1 MPWLVPR
8 SEQFARYEMKGR
20 TVIGRNDDADLHLD
34 QNSVSRI
41 HCVIQR
47 LRDGSWAIHDPGS
60 RNGTWV
66 NGERIHHMRALKD
79 GDLLSLGSRKEAAT
93 WEFHTEEPPAATP
106 DQKHI
111 DSLVQTRIMVAAST
125 AFAPEQQV
133 EDTRQ
138 LRQDYE
144 RLRAAWEM
152 VQRLAGEVR
161 VDHMLGNA
169 LDALLDMFSA
179 DRGIVLLRDRN
190 GLLRR
195 AAHRSRSD
203 GRVGV
208 SDTLLAEVLDA
219 HCAVISRDALQDER
233 FAGAESIVTQGIR
246 ATMAAPLMHAG
257 KILGVIVLD
266 SAKSLVAFTED
277 DLAVFETAVR
287 QLALTLHNLDLA
299 ENLRQKE
306 AERERFERLVTPSLA
321 AQIASG
327 MLKVERRGQAR
338 DVTVLFC
345 DIRGFTSLSERLSAT
360 DLVEL
365 LNIYYEEMVD
375 IVFEHEGTLDKIIG
389 DAVMAIFGA
398 PSSQPDHAERA
409 LRTAVQMQRRMAELI
424 AGERPALREP
434 IGIGIGLNSGEVV
447 AGFLGSPVA
456 LDYTVIG
463 DVVNTADRI
472 CSAAPAGGIL
482 IGEST
487 QTQIGKHWRLKARTA
502 IQAKGKAEGVGVF
515 EVEYREGL

>member
-8 SEQFARYEMKGR
+8 SGEFARFELTGR
-20 TVIGRNDDADLHLD
+20 TVVGRNDDADLRLD
-34 QNSVSRI
+34 QHAVSRI
-41 HCVIQR
+41 HCVIHR

-79 GDLLSLGSRKEAAT
+79 GDLIGLGSRKEAAT
-93 WEFHTEEPPAATP
+93 WEFHTEEPPPPRA
-106 DQKHI
+106 DRKRS
-111 DSLVQTRIMVAAST
+111 DSLVETRIMVAASA

-161 VDHMLGNA
+161 IDHMLGNA

-179 DRGIVLLRDRN
+179 DRGIALLRDRN

-208 SDTLLAEVLDA
+208 SDTLLAEVLDG
-219 HCAVISRDALQDER
+219 HCAVISRDASQDER
-233 FAGAESIVTQGIR
+233 FASAESIVAQGIR

-257 KILGVIVLD
+257 KVLGVIVLD
-266 SAKSLVAFTED
+266 SARSLVAFTED

-287 QLALTLHNLDLA
+287 QLALTLNNLELA
-299 ENLRQKE
+299 DNLRQKE

-327 MLKVERRGQAR
+327 MLKVERRGQTR

-398 PSSQPDHAERA
+398 PSDQPDHAERA
-409 LRTAVQMQRRMAELI
+409 LRAAVQMQRRMAELI

-434 IGIGIGLNSGEVV
+434 LAISIGLNSGEVV

-472 CSAAPAGGIL
+472 CGAAAAGGIL

-487 QTQIGKHWRLKARTA
+487 QTRIGKHWRLKARTA
-502 IQAKGKAEGVGVF
+502 IQAKGKADNVGVF
-515 EVEYREGL
+515 EVEYRDGL